1 MVLFLIKVLIFIQFS
16 IYFDISQDVNNKVR
30 KLIHNKENF
39 SKLKKFTKKLILK
52 GSIIYEFS
60 RQDLAPS
67 HGAFFSSKMV
77 GNRAP
82 MGARPPTT

>member
-39 SKLKKFTKKLILK
+39 SKLKKFTKNVQIIIRNCYSYYLSSLK
-52 GSIIYEFS
+52 IMNLRVEI
-60 RQDLAPS
+60 
-67 HGAFFSSKMV
+67 
-77 GNRAP
+77 
-82 MGARPPTT
+82 

>member
-39 SKLKKFTKKLILK
+39 SKLKKFTKKCANNHKKLLFLLFV
-52 GSIIYEFS
+52 IIKNHEL
-60 RQDLAPS
+60 R
-67 HGAFFSSKMV
+67 V
-77 GNRAP
+77 EI
-82 MGARPPTT
+82 